1 MEEDDIILTQNFLR
15 WYKSAPES
23 TIIFKKLF
31 EIKRYIDQAE
41 CIEDSAIN
49 HIVEIQ
55 GDFWGILLIS
65 FFLDMSFAS
74 IFSKYK
80 KLAFLVCGHCMSW
93 REFFF
98 H

>member
-1 MEEDDIILTQNFLR
+1 MEEDDIILTQNFPR
-15 WYKSAPES
+15 WYKSATES

-55 GDFWGILLIS
+55 GIKFTV
-65 FFLDMSFAS
+65 S
-74 IFSKYK
+74 IFVN
-80 KLAFLVCGHCMSW
+80 LHCNFVGIP
-93 REFFF
+93 RFIIGL
-98 H
+98 